1 MLVSLLYVD
10 DTPEVATPRLLLAY
24 LQLLVLRDASNM
36 SADAC
41 ATSIVY
47 TPAVATPRLFLAY
60 LQLLRLWDASDM
72 YADACVTSVD
82 TPAVGT
88 PRVVLATVVR
98 T

>member
-1 MLVSLLYVD
+1 LLFRDVPDMPAVAYVTYVD
-10 DTPEVATPRLLLAY
+10 D
-24 LQLLVLRDASNM
+24 D
-36 SADAC
+36 
-41 ATSIVY
+41 

-88 PRVVLATVVR
+88 PRLLLATVVR